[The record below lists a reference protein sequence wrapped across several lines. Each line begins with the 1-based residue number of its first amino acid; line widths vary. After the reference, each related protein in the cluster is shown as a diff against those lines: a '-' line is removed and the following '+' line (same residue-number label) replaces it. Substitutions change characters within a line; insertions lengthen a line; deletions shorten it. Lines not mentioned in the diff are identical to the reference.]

1 MEEPE
6 LKLELESPLLPKLGD
21 EMPKPDRPLLPRSE
35 ELPKALLPRAEPVKP
50 VPPMV
55 ELEKLLSL
63 EALFTPF
70 ELPEKETEVAGPEVT
85 DPWKVVTGVPLDPPM
100 AAAIAELMDG
110 PRELITFEIRA
121 SSLPNPLVGAAAT
134 ASAQASIQR
143 SFAISPGGWVVGESP
158 C

>member
-21 EMPKPDRPLLPRSE
+21 ETPPPKPDRPLLPRSE

-63 EALFTPF
+63 EEDELDEVHLEALFNPF

-85 DPWKVVTGVPLDPPM
+85 DPCIIGIMSKAVINVVL
-100 AAAIAELMDG
+100 
-110 PRELITFEIRA
+110 
-121 SSLPNPLVGAAAT
+121 
-134 ASAQASIQR
+134 
-143 SFAISPGGWVVGESP
+143 
-158 C
+158 

>member
-55 ELEKLLSL
+55 ELEKLLSLEEDELDEVHL

-134 ASAQASIQR
+134 A
-143 SFAISPGGWVVGESP
+143 P
-158 C
+158 

>member
-21 EMPKPDRPLLPRSE
+21 EMPPPKPDRPLLPRSE

-63 EALFTPF
+63 EEDELDEVHLEALFNPF

-85 DPWKVVTGVPLDPPM
+85 DPCIIGIMRKAVINVVL
-100 AAAIAELMDG
+100 
-110 PRELITFEIRA
+110 
-121 SSLPNPLVGAAAT
+121 
-134 ASAQASIQR
+134 
-143 SFAISPGGWVVGESP
+143 
-158 C
+158 

>member
-21 EMPKPDRPLLPRSE
+21 EMPPPKPDRPLLPRSE
-35 ELPKALLPRAEPVKP
+35 ELPKAEPVKP

-55 ELEKLLSL
+55 ELEKLLSLEEDELDEVHL

-85 DPWKVVTGVPLDPPM
+85 DPCIIGIMRKAVINVVL
-100 AAAIAELMDG
+100 
-110 PRELITFEIRA
+110 
-121 SSLPNPLVGAAAT
+121 
-134 ASAQASIQR
+134 
-143 SFAISPGGWVVGESP
+143 
-158 C
+158 

>member
-63 EALFTPF
+63 EEDELDEVHLEALFNPF

-85 DPWKVVTGVPLDPPM
+85 DPCIIGIMSQAVINVVL
-100 AAAIAELMDG
+100 
-110 PRELITFEIRA
+110 
-121 SSLPNPLVGAAAT
+121 
-134 ASAQASIQR
+134 
-143 SFAISPGGWVVGESP
+143 
-158 C
+158 

>member
-35 ELPKALLPRAEPVKP
+35 ELPKAEPVKP

-55 ELEKLLSL
+55 ELEKLLSLEEDELDEVHL

-85 DPWKVVTGVPLDPPM
+85 DPCIIGIMRKAVINVVL
-100 AAAIAELMDG
+100 
-110 PRELITFEIRA
+110 
-121 SSLPNPLVGAAAT
+121 
-134 ASAQASIQR
+134 
-143 SFAISPGGWVVGESP
+143 
-158 C
+158 